1 MRRAMGVA
9 PAGAWP
15 NQGAVT
21 ATLPYHD
28 RHRRR
33 VRLVDDF
40 GEAFLL
46 DLERPALLRQG
57 DGLAC
62 DDGSWIGVQAA
73 PEAVGDARA
82 SDATA
87 LARLA
92 WHLGNRHVAVEFVE
106 GALRFLDDGV
116 LAAMLE
122 GLGATVTRGLAPFNP
137 EAGAYAGEPG
147 HGAAHEHGGR
157 RHGH

>member
-1 MRRAMGVA
+1 MRRAVRV
-9 PAGAWP
+9 AGAGTWP
-15 NQGAVT
+15 SEEAVT

-33 VRLVDDF
+33 VQLADDR

-46 DLERPALLRQG
+46 DLERPALLREG

-62 DDGSWIGVQAA
+62 DDGSWIGVLAA
-73 PEAVGDARA
+73 AEAVCEVGAADAP
-82 SDATA
+82 T

-92 WHLGNRHVAVEFVE
+92 WHLGNRHVPVQILD
-106 GALRFLDDGV
+106 GGIRFLDDSV

-122 GLGATVTRGLAPFNP
+122 GLGATVARTHAPFNP
-137 EAGAYAGEPG
+137 EPGAYAGEPG
-147 HGAAHEHGGR
+147 HGHGGHGHEH
-157 RHGH
+157 